1 MLPSIINPHSF
12 FSFFSRSSSLSY
24 HFIKLGGDMMSNENN
39 PVGAVM
45 APQSSQNGRFVNV
58 KAIAERILMSVPLDD
73 KDYPVYVMN
82 NGEISIKKLPEQY
95 AVNIYVK
102 DVDGRYNFTID
113 EAMKNINDEII
124 KAINDIVGRV
134 ETEKI
139 TIVIEVYNASNDFL
153 GESNEILYKYV
164 GTKYRIH
171 DQKQAWAIAFS
182 YEKRFKAKYP
192 NLAQQVSVKA
202 DVGGSYWPKLIVKL
216 ATPSDKFM
224 QLLNQVFNPQV
235 KSRIEQIDEKIT
247 ELKAEIKRLEE
258 EIKRLEAEKEKL
270 KSIPISESRIASV
283 MKEVVKNAA

>member
-1 MLPSIINPHSF
+1 
-12 FSFFSRSSSLSY
+12 
-24 HFIKLGGDMMSNENN
+24 MMSNENN

-139 TIVIEVYNASNDFL
+139 TIAIEVYNSNDFL

-164 GTKYRIH
+164 GTKYRIR

-283 MKEVVKNAA
+283 MKEVIKNAA